1 VDCFAQI
8 LAASLTRLSLN
19 NAYVC
24 TLESNG
30 VLYNDFGTQSYDA
43 FGPNHGYPT
52 LQSEDESFFESYYAT
67 PDSIFVAVA
76 RVNGTSNSGIG
87 YYMTNSTTRVSYVL
101 DDQGK
106 LTSTLNA
113 EQTYS
118 PTERPWYIG
127 ALNSSSGSY
136 VTATPYRFSL
146 NTLRVTASRQCLVA
160 DKKRGVTELGA
171 IAGADITLDVLSSA
185 ALTGAKCPLFSATN
199 GVVFVVNADGVLLM
213 QSGAAVPNV
222 TQANA
227 TTGLVA
233 AAARFAES
241 RNGADWYGKRVAE
254 VFSHD
259 GEEYE
264 VVTQPISASLTPSVD
279 LAVWGWTVVSVQ
291 RASSLCGFS
300 SSASALLPSLS
311 LFL

>member
-1 VDCFAQI
+1 
-8 LAASLTRLSLN
+8 
-19 NAYVC
+19 
-24 TLESNG
+24 
-30 VLYNDFGTQSYDA
+30 
-43 FGPNHGYPT
+43 
-52 LQSEDESFFESYYAT
+52 
-67 PDSIFVAVA
+67 
-76 RVNGTSNSGIG
+76 
-87 YYMTNSTTRVSYVL
+87 
-101 DDQGK
+101 
-106 LTSTLNA
+106 
-113 EQTYS
+113 
-118 PTERPWYIG
+118 
-127 ALNSSSGSY
+127 LNSSSGSY

-146 NTLRVTASRQCLVA
+146 NTLRVTASRQCQVL
-160 DKKRGVTELGA
+160 DKRRGTPVLELGA
-171 IAGADITLDVLSSA
+171 IAGADITLDVLSAA

-264 VVTQPISASLTPSVD
+264 VLTHPVSTSLTPSVD
-279 LAVWGWTVVSVQ
+279 LSVWGWTVVSVQ